1 MSNEDLSTVPE
12 TTTSDSTRNVNALVE
27 LVAQLGDRHA
37 IPATAPHATY
47 RLQFHA
53 GFTFN
58 DARRVIPYL
67 ATLGVDTLYA
77 SPIFK
82 ANPGSMHGYDVTD
95 FSELNPELG
104 TREEFDRLSDELQR
118 HGMRLLLDFVPNHM
132 GIAGGNNRWWQDVL
146 ENGRT
151 SPYGEFFDIDWRP
164 IKRELRDQV
173 LLPVLGGPY
182 GVVLEQGE
190 LTLRFDPAEGSF
202 TVDYFQT
209 PLPIAPPT
217 YPLILQPVFDHLAET
232 LAEDDLARLEFES
245 LITAFDRLPPNN
257 ERDPELV
264 QERRREQIVDK
275 RRLAA
280 LVESEPVIATAVAD
294 AVIRINGRVGHPA
307 SFDHLDQLLD
317 AQSYRLAFWRVAA
330 EEINY
335 RRFFAI
341 HELAAIRQELPEVFA
356 ETHALLLDLI
366 GEGRVSGVRIDHI
379 DGLWDPAG
387 YLYQLQ
393 REAFLA
399 RCRYDP
405 TAESSDSTWEE
416 LRYALNQW
424 WEEDAR
430 GRFQPG
436 EPGPIYLLVE
446 KILEPGEELSPG
458 WPCHG
463 TVGYEFARLTTGL
476 FVDSAERKAFDT
488 LYRRFSGLTTSYDDL
503 VYANKKLIMRVALA
517 SEVNVLALQLN
528 RISELHRRT
537 RDFTLNALRDALREI
552 IACFPIYRT
561 YAVCEEG
568 LIRDTDREAIESA
581 VLQAKR
587 RNPASD
593 LAVFDFLRDVL
604 LLRFAPD
611 VSERQRVEQCRFSM
625 KFQQL
630 TGAVMAKGVEDTTF
644 YMYNRLTSLNEVG
657 NDPTR
662 FGVSPTEF
670 HRENTER
677 RRRWP
682 QAMLASS
689 THDTKRGEDV
699 RARIDV
705 LSEIPKEWRTT
716 INRWA
721 RLNRRFKT
729 KVDGQP
735 APDRN
740 DEYLFYQT
748 LLGVWPFGLDRPNK
762 ELVER
767 LVAYML
773 KAIHEAQ
780 VHTSWINPNDEYDG
794 ATERFVRAILDPA
807 RAGPFLDDLAP
818 LQQKLALAGA
828 VNGLSQQLLK
838 LTVPGVPDLYQG
850 TELWNLSLVDPDNRR
865 PVDFQERA
873 RLLEQIK
880 SKPDRCLAGDLLA
893 HYGDGRIK
901 LYLTHQTL
909 AVREAL
915 SQLFAAGTYRPL
927 PASGMAAS
935 QVLAFARRDD
945 TDDVIVAVPRFV
957 LELTEGQATIPIGR
971 AVWGDT
977 RLTLPSTEGTRY
989 RNMLTGEELVVTGE
1003 PETGIDLAD
1012 LFSVLPVALL
1022 QCLPEETAS

>member
-1 MSNEDLSTVPE
+1 MTEHDQPNQPVPGSDARTRVVETLSKQYA
-12 TTTSDSTRNVNALVE
+12 RA
-27 LVAQLGDRHA
+27 
-37 IPATAPHATY
+37 ATPPRATY
-47 RLQFHA
+47 RVQFHA

-58 DARRVIPYL
+58 DAREIVPYL
-67 ATLGVDTLYA
+67 AALGVDTLYA

-95 FSELNPELG
+95 FGELNPELG
-104 TREEFDRLSDELQR
+104 SREEFERLSDELRR
-118 HGMRLLLDFVPNHM
+118 HEMRLLLDFVPNHM

-151 SPYGEFFDIDWRP
+151 SAYGEYFDIDWRP

-182 GVVLEQGE
+182 GDVLERGE
-190 LTLRFDPAEGSF
+190 LTLLFDPAEGSF

-217 YPLILQPVFDHLAET
+217 YPLILQPALDQLART
-232 LAEDDLARLEFES
+232 LPEDDLTRLELES
-245 LITAFDRLPPNN
+245 LITAFDRLPANN

-275 RRLAA
+275 RRLAT
-280 LVESEPVIATAVAD
+280 LVESEPAVAAAVVD
-294 AVIRINGRVGHPA
+294 AVAAINGQVGDPA
-307 SFDHLDQLLD
+307 SFDQLDQLLD
-317 AQSYRLAFWRVAA
+317 AQSYRLAYWRVAA

-341 HELAAIRQELPEVFA
+341 NELAAIRQELPEVFA
-356 ETHALLLDLI
+356 ATHTLLLDLI
-366 GEGRVSGVRIDHI
+366 GQGRVSGVRIDHI

-387 YLYQLQ
+387 YLHELQ

-399 RCRYDP
+399 RCHHDP
-405 TAESSDSTWEE
+405 AATSSEWTWED
-416 LRYALNQW
+416 LRAALTQW
-424 WEEDAR
+424 WEENAR
-430 GRFQPG
+430 GRFEPG
-436 EPGPIYLLVE
+436 EPGPIYLVVE
-446 KILEPGEELSPG
+446 KILEPGEELPAG

-463 TVGYEFARLTTGL
+463 TVGYEFARLATGL
-476 FVDSAERKAFDT
+476 FVDNAERKAFDT
-488 LYRRFSGLTTSYDDL
+488 LYRRFSRLTTSYDDL

-528 RISELHRRT
+528 RISEQRRRT

-561 YAVCEEG
+561 YVVCDEEAV
-568 LIRDTDREAIESA
+568 RDADREAIESA
-581 VLQAKR
+581 VSQAKR

-604 LLRFAPD
+604 LLRCAPD
-611 VSERQRVEQCRFSM
+611 VIERQRNEQCRFSM

-644 YMYNRLTSLNEVG
+644 YIYNRLTSLNEVG

-670 HRENTER
+670 HRENMER

-705 LSEIPKEWRTT
+705 LSEMPKEWRAA

-729 KVDGQP
+729 KVDGLP

-740 DEYLFYQT
+740 DEYLLYQT
-748 LLGVWPFGLDRPNK
+748 ILGVWPFGLDRPDE

-767 LVAYML
+767 LVDYML

-780 VHTSWINPNDEYDG
+780 VHTSWINPNAEYDA
-794 ATERFVRAILDPA
+794 ATERFVRAVLDPA
-807 RAGPFLDDLAP
+807 TAEPFLDDLAP
-818 LQQKLALAGA
+818 FRQKVALAGV
-828 VNGLSQQLLK
+828 VNSLSQQLLK
-838 LTVPGVPDLYQG
+838 LTAPGVPDLYQG
-850 TELWNLSLVDPDNRR
+850 TELWNFSLVDPDNRR
-865 PVDFQERA
+865 PVDFYERA
-873 RLLEQIK
+873 QLLDRM
-880 SKPDRCLAGDLLA
+880 SGRPDRCPAADLLA
-893 HYGDGRIK
+893 HVDDGRIK
-901 LYLTHQTL
+901 LSVTHQTL
-909 AVREAL
+909 AARAAL
-915 SQLFAAGTYRPL
+915 PELFQHGTYRPL
-927 PASGMAAS
+927 PAGGMAAGH
-935 QVLAFARRDD
+935 VIAFARRDT
-945 TDDVIVAVPRFV
+945 TDEVVIVVPRLV
-957 LELTEGQATIPIGR
+957 LGLTRGQEQMPLGR
-971 AVWGDT
+971 EVWG
-977 RLTLPSTEGTRY
+977 
-989 RNMLTGEELVVTGE
+989 
-1003 PETGIDLAD
+1003 
-1012 LFSVLPVALL
+1012 
-1022 QCLPEETAS
+1022 

>member
-1 MSNEDLSTVPE
+1 LASIVD
-12 TTTSDSTRNVNALVE
+12 
-27 LVAQLGDRHA
+27 QLGDRYA
-37 IPATAPHATY
+37 MPATAPRATY

-58 DARRVIPYL
+58 DAREIVPYL
-67 ATLGVDTLYA
+67 ANLGVDTLYA

-82 ANPGSMHGYDVTD
+82 ANPGSRHGYDVTD
-95 FSELNPELG
+95 FDEFNPELG
-104 TREEFDRLSDELQR
+104 TREEFDRLSDELRR
-118 HGMRLLLDFVPNHM
+118 HDLRLLLDFVPNHM

-151 SPYGEFFDIDWRP
+151 SAYGEFFDIDWRP

-190 LTLRFDPAEGSF
+190 LTLRFDPVEGSF

-217 YPLILQPVFDHLAET
+217 YPLILLPALEQVTDT
-232 LAEDDLARLEFES
+232 LPEDDLSRLEFES
-245 LITAFDRLPPNN
+245 LITAFDRLPANN

-275 RRLAA
+275 RRLATM
-280 LVESEPVIATAVAD
+280 VESEPVIAAAITD
-294 AVIRINGRVGHPA
+294 AVNTINGRLGDPA
-307 SFDHLDQLLD
+307 SFDQLDQLLD

-341 HELAAIRQELPEVFA
+341 NELAAIRQELPEVFA
-356 ETHALLLDLI
+356 ATHALLLDLI
-366 GEGRVSGVRIDHI
+366 GEGRVSGVRIDHV

-387 YLYQLQ
+387 YLHELQ

-399 RCRYDP
+399 RCRHDP
-405 TAESSDSTWEE
+405 AASSPDWTWDD
-416 LRYALNQW
+416 LREALNQW
-424 WEEDAR
+424 WESEAR
-430 GRFQPG
+430 GRFEPG
-436 EPGPIYLLVE
+436 EPGPIYLVVE
-446 KILEPGEELSPG
+446 KILEPGEELPPG

-463 TVGYEFARLTTGL
+463 TVGYEFARLATGL
-476 FVDSAERKAFDT
+476 FVESAERKAFDT

-503 VYANKKLIMRVALA
+503 VYANKKLIMRLALA

-528 RISELHRRT
+528 RISEQHRRT

-561 YAVCEEG
+561 YVVCEEG
-568 LIRDTDREAIESA
+568 VIRDADREAIESA

-593 LAVFDFLRDVL
+593 LVVFDFLRDVL

-611 VSERQRVEQCRFSM
+611 VSERQRVDQCRFSM

-644 YMYNRLTSLNEVG
+644 YIYNRLTSLNEVG

-705 LSEIPKEWRTT
+705 LSEIPKEWRTA

-748 LLGVWPFGLDRPNK
+748 LLGVWPFGRDRPD
-762 ELVER
+762 EDLVER
-767 LVAYML
+767 LVDYML

-780 VHTSWINPNDEYDG
+780 VHTSWINPNEEYDG
-794 ATERFVRAILDPA
+794 ATERFVRAVLDPVQ
-807 RAGPFLDDLAP
+807 AGPFLNDLSP
-818 LQQKLALAGA
+818 FQQKIALAGA

-838 LTVPGVPDLYQG
+838 LTAPGVPDLYQG

-873 RLLEQIK
+873 RLLEQIMN
-880 SKPDRCLAGDLLA
+880 KPDRCLMVDLLA
-893 HYGDGRIK
+893 QYGDGRIK
-901 LYLTHQTL
+901 LYLTHQAL
-909 AVREAL
+909 VVRETL
-915 SQLFAAGTYRPL
+915 PQLFARGAYRPL
-927 PASGMAAS
+927 PASGTAAS
-935 QVLAFARRDD
+935 HVLAFARRDD
-945 TDDVIVAVPRFV
+945 TDEVITVVPRFV
-957 LELTEGQATIPIGR
+957 VELTKGQERMPLGR
-971 AVWGDT
+971 EVWGDT
-977 RLTLPSTEGTRY
+977 RLTLSGTEGTRF
-989 RNMLTGEELVVTGE
+989 RNTLTGEEIVVTPE

-1012 LFSVLPVALL
+1012 LFAVLPVALL
-1022 QCLPEETAS
+1022 QRLPEEIAPLRVNSLKE

>member
-1 MSNEDLSTVPE
+1 
-12 TTTSDSTRNVNALVE
+12 
-27 LVAQLGDRHA
+27 
-37 IPATAPHATY
+37 
-47 RLQFHA
+47 
-53 GFTFN
+53 
-58 DARRVIPYL
+58 
-67 ATLGVDTLYA
+67 
-77 SPIFK
+77 
-82 ANPGSMHGYDVTD
+82 
-95 FSELNPELG
+95 
-104 TREEFDRLSDELQR
+104 
-118 HGMRLLLDFVPNHM
+118 M

-182 GVVLEQGE
+182 GAVLEQGE
-190 LTLRFDPAEGSF
+190 LILRFDPAEGSF
-202 TVDYFQT
+202 TVDYYQT

-217 YPLILQPVFDHLAET
+217 YPLILRPALDQLAET
-232 LAEDDLARLEFES
+232 LPEDDLARLEFES
-245 LITAFDRLPPNN
+245 LITAFDRLPANN

-275 RRLAA
+275 RRLAT
-280 LVESEPVIATAVAD
+280 LVDSEPAIAVAITDVVKTIHGQVGD
-294 AVIRINGRVGHPA
+294 AA
-307 SFDHLDQLLD
+307 SFDQLDQLLD
-317 AQSYRLAFWRVAA
+317 AQAYRLAFWRVAA

-341 HELAAIRQELPEVFA
+341 NELAAIRQELPEVFA
-356 ETHALLLDLI
+356 ATHALLLDLI

-379 DGLWDPAG
+379 DGLWDPEG
-387 YLYQLQ
+387 YLRQLQ

-399 RCRYDP
+399 RCRHDP
-405 TAESSDSTWEE
+405 ATESSEWIWEE
-416 LRYALNQW
+416 VQGTLSQW
-424 WEEDAR
+424 WESEAR
-430 GRFQPG
+430 RRFEPG

-446 KILEPGEELSPG
+446 KILEPGEELPPG

-476 FVDSAERKAFDT
+476 FVENAERKAFDT
-488 LYRRFSGLTTSYDDL
+488 LYRRFSRMTASYDDL

-528 RISELHRRT
+528 RISEQHRRT

-561 YAVCEEG
+561 YVVCEEG
-568 LIRDTDREAIESA
+568 VIRDADREAIESA

-644 YMYNRLTSLNEVG
+644 YTYNRLTSLNEVG

-705 LSEIPKEWRTT
+705 LSEIPKEWRTA

-748 LLGVWPFGLDRPNK
+748 LLGVWPFGLDQPDAD
-762 ELVER
+762 LVER

-794 ATERFVRAILDPA
+794 ATERYVRAVLDPIKA
-807 RAGPFLDDLAP
+807 APFLDDLAP
-818 LQQKLALAGA
+818 FQRKIALAGA

-838 LTVPGVPDLYQG
+838 LDAPGVPDLYQG

-865 PVDFQERA
+865 PVDFQKCS
-873 RLLEQIK
+873 LLLSQIQGEQ
-880 SKPDRCLAGDLLA
+880 DRCLAADLLA
-893 HYGDGRIK
+893 QYGDGRIK
-901 LYLTHQTL
+901 LHLTHQLL
-909 AVREAL
+909 AAREAL
-915 SQLFAAGTYRPL
+915 PRLFAEGTYRPL

-935 QVLAFARRDD
+935 HVLAFARRDD
-945 TDDVIVAVPRFV
+945 ANEVVTVVPRLV
-957 LELTEGQATIPIGR
+957 LGLTKGQEQMPIGR
-971 AVWGDT
+971 EVWGDT
-977 RLTLPSTEGTRY
+977 RLTLPATEGVRY
-989 RNMLTGEELVVTGE
+989 RNMLTGEELVVTAE
-1003 PETGIDLAD
+1003 PEIGIDLAD
-1012 LFSVLPVALL
+1012 LFSVLPVAML
-1022 QCLPEETAS
+1022 QRLPEETIS